1 MCTLFTTHA
10 HKYIVSAR
18 NTGSPACSLYN
29 ILINAYAAICVMQNK
44 TNNNTHKT
52 NAVGVAEYMAVAV
65 AVAGAVAVAVAIT
78 VAVAVAI
85 AVAVAMS

>member
-1 MCTLFTTHA
+1 M
-10 HKYIVSAR
+10 
-18 NTGSPACSLYN
+18 YN

-44 TNNNTHKT
+44 TNNNTHKK
-52 NAVGVAEYMAVAV
+52 NAVGVAEYMAVD
-65 AVAGAVAVAVAIT
+65 VAVAIT